1 MSVFI
6 DSCTLILL
14 LVVFVQDIFYR
25 AISWFLIP
33 LFFLTFTAKGILL
46 QPPSELAFNS
56 LINLGF
62 VLFQLL
68 MLSLYM
74 SIKNKK
80 PVFIVNS
87 YLGLGDILFFV
98 VICLAF
104 SPVNFIVF
112 YLSSLIFIL
121 LAFVA
126 YTLIVKN
133 ANKHIPLAGIM
144 AALMMVL
151 ILLNW
156 MFPQINLYEDYILTL
171 I

>member
-6 DSCTLILL
+6 DTCTLILL
-14 LVVFVQDIFYR
+14 LVVVVQDMFYR

-33 LFFLTFTAKGILL
+33 LLFLTFAFKGLL
-46 QPPSELAFNS
+46 LIQPSQLVINS
-56 LINLGF
+56 LINFGF
-62 VLFQLL
+62 ILFQLL
-68 MLSLYM
+68 ILSLYM

-80 PVFIVNS
+80 VIFIVNS

-104 SPVNFIVF
+104 SPANFIVF
-112 YLSSLIFIL
+112 YLSSLIFTLI
-121 LAFVA
+121 AFIA

-144 AALMMVL
+144 AALMTIL

-156 MFPQINLYEDYILTL
+156 MFPEINLYKDFILTL